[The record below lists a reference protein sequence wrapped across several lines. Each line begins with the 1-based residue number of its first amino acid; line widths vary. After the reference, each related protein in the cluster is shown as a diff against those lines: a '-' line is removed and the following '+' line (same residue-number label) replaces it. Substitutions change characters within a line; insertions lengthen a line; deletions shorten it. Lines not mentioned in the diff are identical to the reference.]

1 MIADDFDSIKKALEE
16 ILKEKEKEKAP
27 KEPQPGYVYD
37 AASDRFVPA
46 ASGGL
51 KGSQAI
57 SGIWGNIVWASQSTD
72 QQADAQQ
79 APVPTGQPSA
89 VIRPAMISIQNK
101 VTGRIWLWSAEV
113 SYDRLWFVQVEYPV
127 VPASQQT
134 TP

>member
-1 MIADDFDSIKKALEE
+1 MIADDYASIKKALEE
-16 ILKEKEKEKAP
+16 IKKEKEREQAAKDSGQKATEAVP
-27 KEPQPGYVYD
+27 VG
-37 AASDRFVPA
+37 AAV
-46 ASGGL
+46 GGL
-51 KGSQAI
+51 KGSRAL
-57 SGIWGNIVWASQSTD
+57 SGIWGNIVWSTNPVVD

-113 SYDRLWFVQVEYPV
+113 PYDRLWFVQVEYPV
-127 VPASQQT
+127 VPAPQQA